1 MDFEGFFFALVVLN
15 NFAEIEYAYFF
26 DKRGIFSY
34 PQPLEE
40 TAQMNHLRRALLKG
54 SGAAGA
60 LAVAA
65 AAGLLRPSHVLAVEW
80 NKSGFEAKT
89 AEDALKSIGAPAP
102 ANSGDILIKAPD
114 IAENG
119 AVVPIEVT
127 SKIAGTQSIALVADK
142 NPFPLVAT
150 FNLANGAEGYVSVRI
165 KMGQSSNVRAV
176 VTADGKHYAAVKEVK
191 VTIGGC
197 GG

>member
-1 MDFEGFFFALVVLN
+1 
-15 NFAEIEYAYFF
+15 
-26 DKRGIFSY
+26 
-34 PQPLEE
+34 
-40 TAQMNHLRRALLKG
+40 MNQLRRALLKG
-54 SGAAGA
+54 TGAAGT

-65 AAGLLRPSHVLAVEW
+65 AAGLLKPGQVLAAEW

-89 AEDALKSIGAPAP
+89 PEDALKSIGATSTT
-102 ANSGDILIKAPD
+102 NSTDIVIKAPD

-119 AVVPIEVT
+119 AVVPVEIT
-127 SKIAGTQSIALVADK
+127 SKIPNTQSIALVADK

-150 FNLANGAEGYVSVRI
+150 FNLANGTEGYVHVRI
-165 KMGQSSNVRAV
+165 KMGQSSNVRALV
-176 VTADGKHYAAVKEVK
+176 NAGGKTYVANKEIK

>member
-1 MDFEGFFFALVVLN
+1 
-15 NFAEIEYAYFF
+15 
-26 DKRGIFSY
+26 
-34 PQPLEE
+34 
-40 TAQMNHLRRALLKG
+40 MNHLRRALLKG
-54 SGAAGA
+54 SGAAGV
-60 LAVAA
+60 LAVAT
-65 AAGLLRPSHVLAVEW
+65 AAGLLRPNQVLASEW
-80 NKSGFEAKT
+80 NKTGFEAKT
-89 AEDALKSIGAPAP
+89 PEDALKSIGASAS
-102 ANSGDILIKAPD
+102 ANSNDIVIKAPD

-150 FNLANGAEGYVSVRI
+150 FSMANGAEGYVSVRI

-176 VTADGKHYAAVKEVK
+176 VNAGGKHYAATKEVK